1 MNKLKEVLK
10 LKKTWVIS
18 SIVVGGLV
26 QVVPVSEPV
35 GKVLG
40 GIAQVLMS
48 ISGVF

>member
-1 MNKLKEVLK
+1 MNKLKEVLQ